1 MNNLPVADKLW
12 VCEFGT
18 LIVEEP
24 DESGDCRGCNGRQDV
39 RGCGWWSMLPHG
51 DAARIREA
59 IARIISNDTIHG
71 APEAAADRV
80 MRDVLNIGDNDG
92 HTD

>member
-1 MNNLPVADKLW
+1 MNNLNLRVVKGHAYHRGECNYCCHGER
-12 VCEFGT
+12 VT
-18 LIVEEP
+18 LV
-24 DESGDCRGCNGRQDV
+24 
-39 RGCGWWSMLPHG
+39 PHG
-51 DAARIREA
+51 DAPRIREA

-92 HTD
+92 S

>member
-1 MNNLPVADKLW
+1 MNNLNLPVALVNTVGCSDSRCSKGDYLDIGP
-12 VCEFGT
+12 VPHGSFAFRDSVT
-18 LIVEEP
+18 LV
-24 DESGDCRGCNGRQDV
+24 
-39 RGCGWWSMLPHG
+39 PHG

-92 HTD
+92 S